1 MDEKSEGD
9 SESYAEYRGDVFAR
23 KSIGGV
29 TVACKRKKMR
39 NEESFANH
47 ENTEPDQGARFPWM
61 RMKSVIE

>member
-29 TVACKRKKMR
+29 TVACKGKKMR
-39 NEESFANH
+39 NEDS
-47 ENTEPDQGARFPWM
+47 W
-61 RMKSVIE
+61 II